1 MTLENTASQQVAP
14 SEVLVQQQNLPDTT
28 PHVAADAAYPTPP
41 DQQPPASTAP
51 VSAPA
56 EPAAPAQSSILR
68 KPLSEVISDE
78 PAEPASTAM
87 QTTAAAP
94 AETLPAAGPSE
105 DCEAVTE
112 SAPAVPS
119 ENAEPVEAI
128 EPAEG
133 ATPCAAPESSM
144 PPASAEPPAPAETA
158 APTLPVEETV
168 EAEVAGEPDAPPSVE
183 YPVEAETVEQ
193 PVSASVAEATEA
205 VPAATH
211 APAQVVETS
220 EPAAPAEV
228 PAPVETVEAAEA
240 AAVPEAA
247 EHAAPDAAPVE
258 TAAEQTAEPA
268 APGDATQKDAR
279 SAPAKQAADSA
290 PLYDD
295 ETVRSLMDILIMS
308 DGVIQP
314 QERAFAIDLL
324 QQVITRS
331 SFESKRVL
339 CERLANMDDAPER
352 LISLFLQTGEIRIAA
367 PLLHRANCVS
377 DSELMVVVEGGDR
390 ERCKL
395 IAARPQLSGVVASA
409 LAKSSER
416 LVLLELASNKSV
428 HLAQEAIDQLT
439 VRACSEPDLI
449 EPLIMRPEMTTAH
462 ALYLFW
468 SMGSKHRAYT
478 LGRFLTDIRVLPQAL
493 VMSGSSDGLA
503 AAAHGGRQGDAGQN
517 NAAVAARPDREKA
530 SELLAAMDLGE
541 TECVATLISEYAGLA
556 PETATRISQDEGGEA
571 HVVVCKALGA
581 SRFAF
586 ADICQRQV
594 EAGAP
599 PESVEALQILFD
611 TLSFNQARMAL
622 TYWDWFSNRLGPYAN
637 FPGRDVTSA
646 QDAS

>member
-1 MTLENTASQQVAP
+1 MSAS
-14 SEVLVQQQNLPDTT
+14 
-28 PHVAADAAYPTPP
+28 TPP
-41 DQQPPASTAP
+41 
-51 VSAPA
+51 
-56 EPAAPAQSSILR
+56 
-68 KPLSEVISDE
+68 
-78 PAEPASTAM
+78 
-87 QTTAAAP
+87 
-94 AETLPAAGPSE
+94 AG
-105 DCEAVTE
+105 
-112 SAPAVPS
+112 
-119 ENAEPVEAI
+119 
-128 EPAEG
+128 
-133 ATPCAAPESSM
+133 
-144 PPASAEPPAPAETA
+144 
-158 APTLPVEETV
+158 ETV
-168 EAEVAGEPDAPPSVE
+168 EAEVVGEAEAPPSVE
-183 YPVEAETVEQ
+183 YPVEAEQT
-193 PVSASVAEATEA
+193 VSATVA
-205 VPAATH
+205 AADVT
-211 APAQVVETS
+211 
-220 EPAAPAEV
+220 APAETPV
-228 PAPVETVEAAEA
+228 VAQPAETPEADAPVETPAPVVPAETVAVAEAAEQA
-240 AAVPEAA
+240 EPGAVAPEAA
-247 EHAAPDAAPVE
+247 PAPVAEQAVDQAEPEVVTGDVAPAPVAEQSVEQTEPGTVTADAAP
-258 TAAEQTAEPA
+258 AADMGQTAEPA
-268 APGDATQKDAR
+268 VSGEAAEDKAPRAPVAR
-279 SAPAKQAADSA
+279 PDQSA

-295 ETVRSLMDILIMS
+295 ETVRSLIDILIMS
-308 DGVIQP
+308 DGVVQP

-395 IAARPQLSGVVASA
+395 IAARPHLSGVVASA

-428 HLAQEAIDQLT
+428 HLAQEAIDHLT

-468 SMGSKHRAYT
+468 SMGPKHRAYT

-517 NAAVAARPDREKA
+517 KAAVAARPDREKA

-556 PETATRISQDEGGEA
+556 PETATRISRDEGGEA

-586 ADICQRQV
+586 ADICQRQI

-646 QDAS
+646 QDGS

>member
-1 MTLENTASQQVAP
+1 MAAAAP
-14 SEVLVQQQNLPDTT
+14 SEDG
-28 PHVAADAAYPTPP
+28 DAVTAGA
-41 DQQPPASTAP
+41 PAS
-51 VSAPA
+51 A
-56 EPAAPAQSSILR
+56 EPA
-68 KPLSEVISDE
+68 
-78 PAEPASTAM
+78 
-87 QTTAAAP
+87 
-94 AETLPAAGPSE
+94 
-105 DCEAVTE
+105 
-112 SAPAVPS
+112 
-119 ENAEPVEAI
+119 EAI
-128 EPAEG
+128 EPAD
-133 ATPCAAPESSM
+133 AAAPCAAPENST
-144 PPASAEPPAPAETA
+144 PPAPAEPPVPAETD
-158 APTLPVEETV
+158 APTLPVDETV

-183 YPVEAETVEQ
+183 YPVEAETAEQ
-193 PVSASVAEATEA
+193 TVSEPVADDAVTPPAEMPAT
-205 VPAATH
+205 
-211 APAQVVETS
+211 AQTVETP
-220 EPAAPAEV
+220 EPDAPAEV
-228 PAPVETVEAAEA
+228 PAPVEPAED

-247 EHAAPDAAPVE
+247 DEAAPDSAPAEAAPE
-258 TAAEQTAEPA
+258 TATAAEQNAEPA
-268 APGDATQKDAR
+268 ASGDVSQEEAR
-279 SAPAKQAADSA
+279 PSPAAQAADTG